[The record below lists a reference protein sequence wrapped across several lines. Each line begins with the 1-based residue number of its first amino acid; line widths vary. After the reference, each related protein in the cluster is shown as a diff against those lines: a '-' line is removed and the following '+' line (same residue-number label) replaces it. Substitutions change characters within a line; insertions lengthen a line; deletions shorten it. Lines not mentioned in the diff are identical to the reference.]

1 MVFYRRN
8 TVPVGKPPTSSRT
21 AASPRSVCTPTPLL
35 HRSFSLVL
43 QGPCG
48 ARRVLRSHRA
58 ARNAFKEDGEQPSSF
73 TEPNTVGTTVSETQ
87 QAPLSIPKQ
96 TMSVF
101 DGVAD
106 SDGIVC
112 APTSPDRY
120 SFDIEMNEDVDVTKD
135 DMYIL
140 AVACFIGLSTG
151 LGVVTFQNTVHY
163 FQERVASSAAASLPA
178 FAQSN
183 LASWK
188 SLLLPPV
195 AAGIVVSVLRAVA
208 GGFDGDP
215 RALALGSLSTT
226 PLPERNSLIPT
237 VPGASQPPTVASLQH
252 ALNRSARQRAARAQQ
267 LSPAASVP
275 PQVGNSTGGAATPP
289 TPVVG
294 GSNVAQLCSS
304 APVGTMHTENSRESL
319 ASSPTQYAVPDGPCS
334 PVRHSEA
341 SIIQLRLFLRPYLKL
356 LAAAV
361 TLGSGASLGPE
372 GPSAELGKAN
382 AERLRGLIPSGVCVH
397 SVSSPSCP
405 IFLRL

>member
-1 MVFYRRN
+1 
-8 TVPVGKPPTSSRT
+8 
-21 AASPRSVCTPTPLL
+21 
-35 HRSFSLVL
+35 
-43 QGPCG
+43 
-48 ARRVLRSHRA
+48 
-58 ARNAFKEDGEQPSSF
+58 
-73 TEPNTVGTTVSETQ
+73 
-87 QAPLSIPKQ
+87 
-96 TMSVF
+96 MSVF

-120 SFDIEMNEDVDVTKD
+120 SFDIEMNEDGDVTKD
-135 DMYIL
+135 DVSIL
-140 AVACFIGLSTG
+140 AVACFIGMSTG

-163 FQERVASSAAASLPA
+163 FQERVASSAVASLPA

-195 AAGIVVSVLRAVA
+195 AAGIVVSILRAVA

-215 RALALGSLSTT
+215 RALALGSLSNT

-237 VPGASQPPTVASLQH
+237 VPGSSQPPTVASLQQ

-267 LSPAASVP
+267 LSTAASVP
-275 PQVGNSTGGAATPP
+275 PQVGNSTGSAATSP
-289 TPVVG
+289 TAFAAG
-294 GSNVAQLCSS
+294 TDVAQPRSS
-304 APVGTMHTENSRESL
+304 APVGIVHTENSADSRESL
-319 ASSPTQYAVPDGPCS
+319 SSPPTQHAAPEGPCS
-334 PVRHSEA
+334 PVRYSEA
-341 SIIQLRLFLRPYLKL
+341 HMLQLRLFLRPYLKL

-382 AERLRGLIPSGVCVH
+382 AERLRGLVPSGVCCH
-397 SVSSPSCP
+397 YSSPPKCL
-405 IFLRL
+405 FLVL